1 MKIFYL
7 TATAEIYL
15 DDTTHRWVALE
26 HERPTGK
33 TWPEAK
39 LDEARRW
46 LHTGP
51 ATPGSIQCMLFPRR
65 QQSALTLGRTVNYHS
80 P

>member
-1 MKIFYL
+1 MKISYL

-33 TWPEAK
+33 TWPEER

-46 LHTGP
+46 LHGHKQKDDGQER
-51 ATPGSIQCMLFPRR
+51 PG
-65 QQSALTLGRTVNYHS
+65 
-80 P
+80 